1 MQKVFARFEQFLFK
15 IKEYCSISKFSIR
28 SWAKKVSALLRRKQ
42 IMKVFIGGMI
52 AKSLDN
58 YRLEIRDNPETI
70 AKCESLCSM
79 FISVGESLHNIG
91 SQSNLFR
98 LFLRRNYHWLSLS
111 GETSVDSKR
120 NLIGSSMV
128 LSKNP
133 FRRKKKIDLN
143 CLISWDG

>member
-28 SWAKKVSALLRRKQ
+28 SWAKKVSALLRKKQ

-58 YRLEIRDNPETI
+58 YRLEIRDNPETK

-79 FISVGESLHNIG
+79 FISIGESLHNIG

-98 LFLRRNYHWLSLS
+98 LFLRRPLSLS

-120 NLIGSSMV
+120 NLISSSMV

-143 CLISWDG
+143 CLIS

>member
-28 SWAKKVSALLRRKQ
+28 SWAKKVSGLLRKKQ

-52 AKSLDN
+52 AKSLEN

-98 LFLRRNYHWLSLS
+98 LFLRRPLSLS

-120 NLIGSSMV
+120 NLISSSMV

>member
-15 IKEYCSISKFSIR
+15 IKEYCSISKCSIR
-28 SWAKKVSALLRRKQ
+28 SWAKKVSALLRKKQ

-98 LFLRRNYHWLSLS
+98 LFLRRPLSLS

-120 NLIGSSMV
+120 NLISSSMV

-143 CLISWDG
+143 CLIS

>member
-28 SWAKKVSALLRRKQ
+28 SWAKKVSALLRKKQ

-98 LFLRRNYHWLSLS
+98 LFLRRPLSLS

-120 NLIGSSMV
+120 NLISSSMV

-143 CLISWDG
+143 CLIS

>member
-28 SWAKKVSALLRRKQ
+28 SWAKKVSALLRKKQ

-98 LFLRRNYHWLSLS
+98 LFLRRPLSLS

-120 NLIGSSMV
+120 NLISSSMV

-133 FRRKKKIDLN
+133 FRRKKK
-143 CLISWDG
+143 

>member
-15 IKEYCSISKFSIR
+15 IKEYCSISKFPIS
-28 SWAKKVSALLRRKQ
+28 SWAKKVSALLRKKQ
-42 IMKVFIGGMI
+42 MMKVFIGGMI

-91 SQSNLFR
+91 SQSNLYR
-98 LFLRRNYHWLSLS
+98 LFLRRPLSLS

-120 NLIGSSMV
+120 NLISSSMV

-143 CLISWDG
+143 CLIS

>member
-28 SWAKKVSALLRRKQ
+28 SWAKKVSAPLRKKQ

-52 AKSLDN
+52 AKSLEN

-98 LFLRRNYHWLSLS
+98 LFLRRPLSLS

-120 NLIGSSMV
+120 NLISSSMV

>member
-28 SWAKKVSALLRRKQ
+28 SWAKKVSALLRKKQ

-52 AKSLDN
+52 AKSLEN

-98 LFLRRNYHWLSLS
+98 LFLRRPLSLS
-111 GETSVDSKR
+111 GETSVHSKR

-143 CLISWDG
+143 CLIS

>member
-15 IKEYCSISKFSIR
+15 IKEYCSISKFPIS
-28 SWAKKVSALLRRKQ
+28 SWAKKVSALLRKKQ

-52 AKSLDN
+52 AKSLEN

-98 LFLRRNYHWLSLS
+98 LFLRRPLSLS

-120 NLIGSSMV
+120 NLISSSMV

-133 FRRKKKIDLN
+133 FRRKKKIGLN
-143 CLISWDG
+143 CLIS

>member
-28 SWAKKVSALLRRKQ
+28 SWAKKVSGLLRKKQ

-52 AKSLDN
+52 AKSLEN

-98 LFLRRNYHWLSLS
+98 LFLRRPLSLS

-120 NLIGSSMV
+120 NLISSSMV

-143 CLISWDG
+143 CLIS

>member
-15 IKEYCSISKFSIR
+15 IKEYCSISKFPIS
-28 SWAKKVSALLRRKQ
+28 SWAKKVSALLRKKQ

-52 AKSLDN
+52 AKSLEN

-91 SQSNLFR
+91 SQSNLYR
-98 LFLRRNYHWLSLS
+98 LFLRRPLSLS

-120 NLIGSSMV
+120 NLISSSMV

>member
-1 MQKVFARFEQFLFK
+1 MEKVFARFEQFLFK

-28 SWAKKVSALLRRKQ
+28 SWAKKVSTLLRKKQ

-52 AKSLDN
+52 AKSLEN

-98 LFLRRNYHWLSLS
+98 LFLRRPLSLS

-120 NLIGSSMV
+120 NLISSSMV

-143 CLISWDG
+143 CLIS

>member
-15 IKEYCSISKFSIR
+15 IKEYCSISKFSIS
-28 SWAKKVSALLRRKQ
+28 SWAKKVSALLRKKQ

-52 AKSLDN
+52 AKSLEN

-98 LFLRRNYHWLSLS
+98 LFLRRPLSLS

-120 NLIGSSMV
+120 NLISSSMV

-133 FRRKKKIDLN
+133 FRRKKEIDLN
-143 CLISWDG
+143 CLIS

>member
-1 MQKVFARFEQFLFK
+1 
-15 IKEYCSISKFSIR
+15 
-28 SWAKKVSALLRRKQ
+28 
-42 IMKVFIGGMI
+42 MKVFIGGMI
-52 AKSLDN
+52 AKSLEN

-98 LFLRRNYHWLSLS
+98 LFLRRPLSLS
-111 GETSVDSKR
+111 GETSVDSQR

-143 CLISWDG
+143 CLIS

>member
-15 IKEYCSISKFSIR
+15 IKEYCSISKFPIS
-28 SWAKKVSALLRRKQ
+28 SWAKKVSALLRKKQ

-52 AKSLDN
+52 AKSLEN
-58 YRLEIRDNPETI
+58 YRLEIRENPETI

-98 LFLRRNYHWLSLS
+98 LFLRRPLSLS

-120 NLIGSSMV
+120 NLISSSMV

-133 FRRKKKIDLN
+133 FRRKKK
-143 CLISWDG
+143 

>member
-28 SWAKKVSALLRRKQ
+28 SWAKKVSALLRKKQ
-42 IMKVFIGGMI
+42 IMYVFIGGMI
-52 AKSLDN
+52 AKSLEN

-98 LFLRRNYHWLSLS
+98 LFLRRPLSLS

-120 NLIGSSMV
+120 NLISSSMV

-143 CLISWDG
+143 CLIS

>member
-98 LFLRRNYHWLSLS
+98 LFLRRPLSLS

-120 NLIGSSMV
+120 NLISSSMV

>member
-28 SWAKKVSALLRRKQ
+28 SWAKKVSALLRKKQ

-52 AKSLDN
+52 AKSLEN

-98 LFLRRNYHWLSLS
+98 LFLRRPLSLS

-120 NLIGSSMV
+120 NLIGSSVV

-143 CLISWDG
+143 CLIS

>member
-28 SWAKKVSALLRRKQ
+28 SWAKKVSALLRKKQ

-52 AKSLDN
+52 AKSLEN

-98 LFLRRNYHWLSLS
+98 LFLRRPLSLS

-143 CLISWDG
+143 CLIS

>member
-28 SWAKKVSALLRRKQ
+28 SWAKKVSALLRKKQ

-52 AKSLDN
+52 AKSLEN

-70 AKCESLCSM
+70 AECESLCSM

-98 LFLRRNYHWLSLS
+98 LFLRRPLSLS

-143 CLISWDG
+143 CLIS

>member
-28 SWAKKVSALLRRKQ
+28 SWAKKVSALLRKKQ

-79 FISVGESLHNIG
+79 FISVGESLHNTG

-98 LFLRRNYHWLSLS
+98 LFLRRPLSLS

-120 NLIGSSMV
+120 NLISSSMV

-143 CLISWDG
+143 CLIS

>member
-15 IKEYCSISKFSIR
+15 IKEYCLISKFPIS
-28 SWAKKVSALLRRKQ
+28 SWAKKVSALLRKKQ

-52 AKSLDN
+52 AKSLEN

-70 AKCESLCSM
+70 AKCESLCPM

-98 LFLRRNYHWLSLS
+98 LFLRRPLSLS

-120 NLIGSSMV
+120 NLISSSMV

-143 CLISWDG
+143 CLIS

>member
-28 SWAKKVSALLRRKQ
+28 SWAKKVSALLRKKQ

-52 AKSLDN
+52 AKSLEN

-98 LFLRRNYHWLSLS
+98 LFLRRPLSLS

-120 NLIGSSMV
+120 NLISSSMV

-133 FRRKKKIDLN
+133 FRRKKEIDLN
-143 CLISWDG
+143 CLIS

>member
-1 MQKVFARFEQFLFK
+1 MQKIFARFEQFLFK

-28 SWAKKVSALLRRKQ
+28 SWAKKVSALLRKKQ

-98 LFLRRNYHWLSLS
+98 LFLRRPLSLS
-111 GETSVDSKR
+111 GKTSVDSKR
-120 NLIGSSMV
+120 NLISSSMV

-143 CLISWDG
+143 CLIS

>member
-15 IKEYCSISKFSIR
+15 IKEYCSISKFPIS
-28 SWAKKVSALLRRKQ
+28 SWAKKVSALLRKKQ

-52 AKSLDN
+52 AKSLEN

-70 AKCESLCSM
+70 AKSESLCSM

-91 SQSNLFR
+91 SQSNLYR
-98 LFLRRNYHWLSLS
+98 LFLRRPLSLS

-120 NLIGSSMV
+120 NLISSSMV